1 MFFHDVIVLASR
13 CWQFF
18 LCFPVVNRWAVC
30 LSRLRRYLSC
40 IWINHLTFFF
50 YLHAGTFKYPVV
62 FRYAFSC
69 HSFLNIKMQTGFLVF
84 SFGWQSVSR
93 LRIETSEVFELYFNQ
108 SPCFYFVSWNRK
120 FQNICGLQVCCFMM
134 YFLWHQEADGVLC
147 SLVVDSRKNNG
158 LVMSIGT
165 ITIWE
170 IWLWLYHVL
179 KYICLSALL
188 IGTGRFCLCA
198 VN

>member
-1 MFFHDVIVLASR
+1 MESKSGVCTKNTYVKSAKNRDEILVPGVG
-13 CWQFF
+13 
-18 LCFPVVNRWAVC
+18 RWADWE
-30 LSRLRRYLSC
+30 SRLQRYLS
-40 IWINHLTFFF
+40 
-50 YLHAGTFKYPVV
+50 
-62 FRYAFSC
+62 
-69 HSFLNIKMQTGFLVF
+69 
-84 SFGWQSVSR
+84 
-93 LRIETSEVFELYFNQ
+93 ELYFNQ
-108 SPCFYFVSWNRK
+108 SPCFYCVTWNRK

-165 ITIWE
+165 IVIWE

-198 VN
+198 VNYLDCYPAGVDDLNWVDISSNGTKRKPSRNFILRCGEHGRDLSKCIWTTCIYSMAFV